1 MTNKNALAG
10 QGFAQPENSSDD
22 ISVIKFEA
30 AKVRIV
36 KINGEPW
43 FVAKDVCAALEL
55 SNSRMA
61 LQALD
66 DDERNT
72 VTLTYG
78 IRGNPNHSAVSESG
92 FYKLI
97 ARSRKAITPGTF
109 AHRFSNWVFREVI
122 PSIRKTGSYG
132 VPFAFLNDFS
142 RRMAAY
148 QQEASKR
155 GYKLQ
160 QCKGVKE
167 ALEQEE
173 IQLWL
178 KYQPELLGEDGHE
191 PFTEVRPL
199 TDEKN

>member
-78 IRGNPNHSAVSESG
+78 IRGNQIIALSLNLVSTS
-92 FYKLI
+92 
-97 ARSRKAITPGTF
+97 
-109 AHRFSNWVFREVI
+109 
-122 PSIRKTGSYG
+122 
-132 VPFAFLNDFS
+132 
-142 RRMAAY
+142 
-148 QQEASKR
+148 
-155 GYKLQ
+155 
-160 QCKGVKE
+160 
-167 ALEQEE
+167 
-173 IQLWL
+173 
-178 KYQPELLGEDGHE
+178 
-191 PFTEVRPL
+191 
-199 TDEKN
+199 

>member
-78 IRGNPNHSAVSESG
+78 IRGNPNHIAVSESG

-109 AHRFSNWVFREVI
+109 AHRFSNWVFREVNGAVI
-122 PSIRKTGSYG
+122 KSVSNLVKAINR
-132 VPFAFLNDFS
+132 N
-142 RRMAAY
+142 
-148 QQEASKR
+148 
-155 GYKLQ
+155 LQ
-160 QCKGVKE
+160 QIIAVRTWYANLVFGSNDDPRDVAPRVSGLANLSEYIDGMEKINSRQGK
-167 ALEQEE
+167 ADD
-173 IQLWL
+173 
-178 KYQPELLGEDGHE
+178 EDG
-191 PFTEVRPL
+191 
-199 TDEKN
+199 KQAA